1 MVPMPTFLELPRNVT
16 VPICDP
22 PYRLCRLIVVSLVS
36 SPADIGLVLWT
47 AFDRNTTRR
56 GTASADPQAGTVK
69 TAGTANSALSL
80 VPPL

>member
-36 SPADIGLVLWT
+36 SPADIGLVLL
-47 AFDRNTTRR
+47 DRF
-56 GTASADPQAGTVK
+56 
-69 TAGTANSALSL
+69 
-80 VPPL
+80 